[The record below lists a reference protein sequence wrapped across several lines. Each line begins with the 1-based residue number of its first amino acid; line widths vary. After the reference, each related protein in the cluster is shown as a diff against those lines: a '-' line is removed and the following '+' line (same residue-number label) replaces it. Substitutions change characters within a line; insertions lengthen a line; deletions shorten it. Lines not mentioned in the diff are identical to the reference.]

1 MIDFDNGGHLV
12 QSLNELPNLKNAT
25 NLYIDFETTSFDPG
39 VKALLPHQGH
49 KIAGI
54 CITADDIQ
62 DSWYIPIRC
71 TWKHWNLPIAPVIAW
86 LKDIIESCEN
96 WINHNIKFDA
106 HFARYEG
113 IELGFGWKGKFI
125 DTIVLA
131 KLINS
136 DRMNFGLKELSL
148 EWLEYDPGPAQDRV
162 TAYLDGAKS
171 KNYGDVPADI
181 LGEYGCQDVIT
192 NRLLY
197 KYMLRRRSD
206 RTVGVWNTEIAL
218 TAVLFD
224 MEVTGMRVDTTQL
237 QIKEMVI
244 LDKMIKLEE
253 ELHGVLGF
261 AIRPHTNA
269 DCYEAICTH
278 YGLPV
283 LGYTDKDEPSFGKEA
298 LASYLSH
305 PIVRDSPVITDVI
318 TKIKQYRK
326 INTLLTFFV
335 RPYQMHEVNGV
346 MHPDYNQTV
355 RTGRM
360 SCRRPNAQ
368 QLSPAAKALI
378 LPFPG
383 YDFVSY
389 DYAQVEFRIIVH
401 LIKDLKA
408 IAAYDKDPDT
418 DFHTWVAEMCGIPRK
433 PAKNINFAIAFGGGK
448 KKVVTMLASNM
459 ELVGGISTK
468 IDELVAAG
476 KVDESQY
483 QALFKILCDK
493 KGEQVYNEYH
503 ASMPSLKSTVYRA
516 SQALKLRGY
525 VFNAYGRERRLPE
538 FAAFRAFNTVV
549 QSDAADVMKERT
561 VAIAPRYNKVIRD
574 LSISISASVHDET
587 LFNIPKGVSE
597 DMGVLR
603 DIRDSLED
611 TAFKFDVP
619 IRTSCGRSDKNWQI
633 ASGDAGVITLD

>member
-1 MIDFDNGGHLV
+1 MINYDNGGRLV

-25 NLYIDFETTSFDPG
+25 NLYVDFETTSFDPK

-54 CITADDIQ
+54 CITADEHKGA
-62 DSWYIPIRC
+62 WFVPIRC
-71 TWKHWNLPIAPVIAW
+71 TWARWNLPSEPVLLW

-96 WINHNIKFDA
+96 WINHGIKFDA

-113 IELGFGWKGKFI
+113 IELGFEFKGKLI
-125 DTIVLA
+125 DTNVLA

-136 DRMNFGLKELSL
+136 DRMDHGLKGLAL
-148 EWLEYDPGPAQDRV
+148 DWLEYDPGPNQDRV
-162 TAYLDGAKS
+162 KAYLDGCKS

-181 LGEYGCQDVIT
+181 LGEYGCDDVIT

-218 TAVLFD
+218 TPVLFD
-224 MEVTGMRVDTTQL
+224 MEVTGMRVDPQML
-237 QIKEMVI
+237 QIKEMII

-253 ELHGVLGF
+253 ELHEILGF

-283 LGYTDKDEPSFGKEA
+283 LGYTDKDEPSFGKDA
-298 LASYLSH
+298 LSSYLSH
-305 PIVRDSPVITDVI
+305 PIVRESPIITDVI
-318 TKIKQYRK
+318 TKIRQYRK

-335 RPYQMHEVNGV
+335 RPYQIHEVNGV

-378 LPFPG
+378 LPFEG
-383 YDFVSY
+383 CNFVSY
-389 DYAQVEFRIIVH
+389 DYAQIEFRLIVH
-401 LIKDLKA
+401 FIKDFNA
-408 IAAYDKDPDT
+408 IAAYADNVDT

-476 KVDESQY
+476 QVDESQY
-483 QALFKILCDK
+483 QTLFKVLCDK
-493 KGEQVYNEYH
+493 KGEKVYNEYH

-516 SQALKLRGY
+516 GQALKLRGY
-525 VFNAYGRERRLPE
+525 VFNPYGRERRLPE
-538 FAAFRAFNTVV
+538 FAAFRAFNSII
-549 QSDAADVMKERT
+549 QSCAADIMKERT
-561 VAIAPRYNKVIRD
+561 VAIAPRYNKTIRD
-574 LSISISASVHDET
+574 LGISISASVHDET
-587 LFNIPKGVSE
+587 LFNVPKEVST
-597 DMGVLR
+597 DMTVLR
-603 DIRDSLED
+603 NIRDSLED
-611 TAFKFDVP
+611 TTIKFDVP

-633 ASGDAGVITLD
+633 ASGDDGVVCLN